1 MSKYN
6 YPTYKIIIAPDSHKT
21 QGLQGGDVVRRQ
33 YRDGNNLIYS
43 LMIVLESGTDVV
55 GEKESSYFIGAL
67 VEGDAPQNG
76 EFLDFVRVTNLFN
89 PERGGALYLTAS
101 DAASPYL
108 DVIDGMATE
117 HSLYRLEKNRRICA
131 GEVYEFPI
139 IGRVSYPER
148 VVISYRIRASRPLE
162 DVPLT
167 FGYVDGGETDGTDT
181 VDVSTDWEYKLTL
194 ITVDYP
200 PEYARRVIIAP
211 ILSGE
216 EWCEVSDLNI
226 VRLSSIAGFS
236 DSTKARVGKI
246 SGIIDPV
253 FGILD
258 GYGAYFQSL
267 YATRNVNIAGT
278 LTAGDE
284 SGFASTF
291 YVGKIHKNVIPDSVG
306 CCFSGGVAVEGNS
319 PAGIGRVVRVDGA
332 TELAVQSVEWRCE
345 HIGHKYNFSIWIKS
359 DGGTLSFY
367 QDEHFIREVE
377 AETAGEWRRYKVAF
391 TIEASER
398 STFTIGLKSAVGGIL
413 LTAPQLESGERI
425 SQYQPTDGKLSY
437 TEDYGAWFCKGGIG
451 GTIQNPLLRL
461 TEDGS
466 ICSRDGSFVILP
478 DGTGHFAGGKFKW
491 THDDI
496 ELTDMTIRWGQLD
509 EEARNEIISQAPAGK
524 DANLLDWVSDWNSG
538 KTVIE
543 GQSVITPKIFAG
555 TQNSNG
561 TITGTALGRFSLSTR
576 NGSGVVSKETV
587 NGVYGFSEGKKTF
600 ALDARGNVELGNG
613 DESIKY
619 NVLTG
624 KVEFG
629 SSVSLNWVGA
639 TYIDS
644 SGIFTGR
651 LSAHTVNAVRLDASQ
666 ITAGTISAA
675 RLDVDGLKASLIT
688 AGNIEALTLDV
699 VRGKVGGWSLDVD
712 SIYRGTKNN
721 SPGGYTCASGSVTI
735 GSAGIRGL
743 KWRLDADGGGAIAG
757 SNIVW
762 DATGNVS
769 FSPAVSL
776 LWTDAAVDAANS
788 GKLYVRGTGLNH
800 AASRQVSVNGQV
812 VHESSLRGLTLTVI
826 ARDTLVV
833 NSTTNYDVYGSDT
846 NCNTLATALNAVG
859 SDKIVILTSY
869 DAIRINSTL
878 NRAIQRCGGSDC
890 LIMDAR
896 HPFAFVGVPGIG
908 KNNGLFALHGLEAS
922 DPYAELSTLVVNGV
936 PQGVSVNGQRNTFIN
951 GSGLYTGTLNA
962 NQISAGTI
970 DTSRL
975 NTTELKAALITA
987 ANIQALTLDVTQGTI
1002 GGWAINGS
1010 SLSGGQIVLDKANRR
1025 IAVFGGSSSATS
1037 GHRVQLYYSSDAD
1050 FGLYASDSGGTTVA
1064 QIGSTNQIA
1073 GWIFDNAHIYKNSV
1087 YLGSDGS
1094 LYNGMKWRL
1103 NNDGSGRIANG
1114 NILWDALGNVSFGDS
1129 VSLKWKNDIEA
1140 AKTANYGYRYYKR
1153 IVINGESGKYYPV
1166 VFKGGDQSHKRTIF
1180 IRRDHTEQAPSDWD
1194 NNSSTH
1200 MGSLILSIMVNFGG
1214 WGGTSYSWD
1223 IYELSECYSR
1233 MFAGAVH
1240 CGNSCMFAVFL
1251 RGGGTT
1257 GAVYHIYSDQA
1268 IESSAFSP
1276 APIPSAPHIAYASD
1290 LIFQFEEHQAYAPSP
1305 RTLTES
1311 VEEDIRR
1318 HRFIALAQGNDSTLS
1333 AHPLTY
1339 ISSTGIYTG
1348 TLTANQINAGTISA
1362 ERIAAGSIH
1371 ASKLDAASIRSD
1383 IINTNYINGLSCTFV
1398 SGSIGGWVIGSNYI
1412 STGSVGSIGAT
1423 PIQLR
1428 TSETGSGYWY
1438 SGDYRPF
1445 GITMTWHQ
1453 GDNAGHIV
1461 FGQIALSGN
1470 EVKRGFIGIQMMSW
1484 DNEEYFCLSTNYTR
1498 SGSKEV
1504 YNRIAGWAFD
1514 HTHIWKNNISL
1525 GSDGSISNGSCWQF
1539 NNDGSGRVANGNI
1552 SWNASGAV
1560 SFGSSVS
1567 VQWTSG
1573 ITTAQELASAM
1584 AFGKMLYRDP
1594 TFYNG
1599 NNSIN
1604 VYNNYNNGTVGISR
1618 VSDGTA
1624 PNDSKYVLKV
1634 VNTGSASPG
1643 CGGFYFA
1650 SMCSY
1655 RKVFVTRIIAKIP
1668 SGRTLQ
1674 WASNSIG
1681 TNGWSKWLTSNA
1693 GTGDWCEY
1701 VYKVVCGT
1709 GSFSSTNY
1717 FYIEGS
1723 ATLTW
1728 YVAYATVFDVTS
1740 TEKYTTT
1747 IDANG
1752 IYTSTLNASQI
1763 TAGTISADRIAAGS
1777 ITSAKLDAASI
1788 RANII
1793 NAGYINGLTCT
1804 FVRGSIGGWNI
1815 NSSQIYK
1822 NSVALSSDGSITN
1835 GTKWRLNNDG
1845 SGYIANQNIRWDA
1858 NGNVTMTGTINAYA
1872 GTIGGFTIAQGRIG
1886 STATGSG
1893 SGGGLAIYNDLFR
1906 VGNTTSYVLLGSNTF
1921 PASSGGTCA
1930 TGRIVNGTY
1939 NSYLNNYGLYV
1950 DVRNGYRNYGVWSNA
1965 SIVGPACIGNK
1976 IRNIF
1981 FTGSG
1986 YSIDFSQFNIF
1997 FVYADKTYNVNLPS
2011 ASSVASMF
2019 GYSSLPS
2026 DFAIVITFIYNYNW
2040 GGHINIMSVR
2050 NENGGVSNY
2059 GMERGDSLTLLCSN
2073 YPSFHYQLL
2082 NRSS

>member
-6 YPTYKIIIAPDSHKT
+6 YSTYKIIVAPDSHKK
-21 QGLQGGDVVRRQ
+21 QGLEAGDVVRRQ
-33 YRDGNNLIYS
+33 YRDDDSLVYS
-43 LMIVLESGTDVV
+43 LMVVLETGTDVIN
-55 GEKESSYFIGAL
+55 GKGSSYFIGAL
-67 VEGDAPQNG
+67 VEGNAPQNG
-76 EFLDFVRVTNLFN
+76 ELLDFVRVTNLFN

-117 HSLYRLEKNRRICA
+117 HSLYRLEKERRIEA
-131 GEVYEFPI
+131 GERFEFPI
-139 IGRVSYPER
+139 TGRVGYPER
-148 VVISYRIRASRPLE
+148 VVIWYRIRASRCMTGVALS
-162 DVPLT
+162 
-167 FGYVDGGETDGTDT
+167 FGYADGGETDGTDT
-181 VDVSTDWEYKLTL
+181 VDVTTEWQYKLTL

-200 PEYARRVIIAP
+200 PEYARRLIITP
-211 ILSGE
+211 VLSGE
-216 EWCEVSDLNI
+216 DWCEISDLNV
-226 VRLSSIAGFS
+226 VRLSSIAIFS
-236 DSTKARVGKI
+236 DSTKVRVGKI
-246 SGIIDPV
+246 SGIVDPV

-258 GYGAYFQSL
+258 GYGAYFQNL

-291 YVGKIHKNVIPDSVG
+291 YVGRIHKNVIPDSVG
-306 CCFSGGVAVEGNS
+306 CCFSGGVAVEESS
-319 PAGIGRVVRVDGA
+319 PAGIGRVVRVDGD
-332 TELAVQSVEWRCE
+332 TELVVQSVEWRQE
-345 HIGHKYNFSIWIKS
+345 RVGQKYIFSVWIKS
-359 DGGTLSFY
+359 DAGILSFY
-367 QDEHFIREVE
+367 QDEHFIRDVE
-377 AETAGEWRRYKVAF
+377 TEAAGEWRRYKVPF

-398 STFTIGLKSAVGGIL
+398 PVFTIGLKSTVAGIL
-413 LTAPQLESGERI
+413 VTAPQLEGGERI
-425 SQYQPTDGKLSY
+425 SQYQPTDGRLSY

-461 TEDGS
+461 NEDGS
-466 ICSRDGSFVILP
+466 ICSRDDSFVILP

-496 ELTDMTIRWGQLD
+496 ELTDMTIRWGKLD

-524 DANLLDWVSDWNSG
+524 DANLLDWVSDWNIG
-538 KTVIE
+538 KTVID

-561 TITGTALGRFSLSTR
+561 TITGTAIGRFSLSTR
-576 NGSGVVSKETV
+576 NGSGVLSKETV
-587 NGVYGFSEGKKTF
+587 NGIYGFSEGKKTF
-600 ALDARGNVELGNG
+600 ALDATGNVQLGNG
-613 DESIKY
+613 DESIQY
-619 NVLTG
+619 NVSTG

-629 SSVSLNWVGA
+629 SAVSLNWIGA

-644 SGIFTGR
+644 SGIFTGT
-651 LSAHTVNAVRLDASQ
+651 LSASTVSAVRLDASQ

-675 RLDVDGLKASLIT
+675 RIDVDALKASLIT

-699 VRGKVGGWSLDVD
+699 VRGKVGGWSLDGD
-712 SIYRGTKNN
+712 SIYRGSKNN
-721 SPGGYTCASGSVTI
+721 TPGGYTSTSGCVTI

-743 KWRLDADGGGAIAG
+743 KWRLESNGAGAIAG

-762 DATGNVS
+762 DAAGDVS

-776 LWTDAAVDAANS
+776 LWTNAAVDAANS

-800 AASRQVSVNGQV
+800 AASRQVTLNGKV

-833 NSTTNYDVYGSDT
+833 NSTTNYDVYESDT
-846 NCNTLATALNAVG
+846 NCNMLATALNALG

-869 DAIRINSTL
+869 DAICINAIL
-878 NRAIQRCGGSDC
+878 NMAIQRCGGSDC
-890 LIMDAR
+890 VIAAGR
-896 HPFAFVGVPGIG
+896 YPFAFIGIPGIG
-908 KNNGLFALHGLEAS
+908 KNNGLFALPGLEAS

-936 PQGVSVNGQRNTFIN
+936 PQGVSVSGRRNTFIN
-951 GSGLYTGTLNA
+951 GSGIYTGTLNA

-975 NTTELKAALITA
+975 NTTELKSVLITA
-987 ANIQALTLDVTQGTI
+987 ANIEALTLHVSQGTI
-1002 GGWAINGS
+1002 GGWAVNDTT
-1010 SLSGGQIVLDKANRR
+1010 LSGGQIVLDKANKC
-1025 IAVFGGSSSATS
+1025 IAVFGTSSSATS
-1037 GHRVQLYYSSDAD
+1037 GHRVQLYYNNDTD
-1050 FGLYASDSGGTTVA
+1050 FGLYATNAGGTTVA
-1064 QIGSTNQIA
+1064 QIGSTNRIA
-1073 GWIFDNAHIYKNSV
+1073 GWIFDTTQIYKNSV

-1103 NNDGSGRIANG
+1103 NNDGSGRLANG
-1114 NILWDALGNVSFGDS
+1114 NITWDAAGDVSFGDS

-1140 AKTANYGYRYYKR
+1140 AKTANYGYRYYKK
-1153 IVINGESGKYYPV
+1153 IVLNGESGTYYPV
-1166 VFKGGDQSHKRTIF
+1166 VFKGGDQSHKRTIL
-1180 IRRDHTEQAPSDWD
+1180 IRRVYSEQAPSDWN
-1194 NNSSTH
+1194 NNSTTH
-1200 MGSLILSIMVNFGG
+1200 MGGLILSIQVNFGG
-1214 WGGTSYSWD
+1214 WGGASYSWD

-1233 MFAGAVH
+1233 MFAGATH
-1240 CGNSCMFAVFL
+1240 CGNYCMFAAFL

-1257 GAVYHIYSDQA
+1257 GAVYHIYSDQP
-1268 IESSAFSP
+1268 IENSSYSP
-1276 APIPSAPHIAYASD
+1276 APIPPAPQIAYSSD
-1290 LIFQFEEHQAYAPSP
+1290 LIFEFDGSKAYAPSP
-1305 RTLTES
+1305 RTLTVS
-1311 VEEDIRR
+1311 VEEEIRR

-1348 TLTANQINAGTISA
+1348 TLTANQINAGTISSD
-1362 ERIAAGSIH
+1362 RIAAGSIH

-1398 SGSIGGWVIGSNYI
+1398 KGSIGGWAIGGNYI

-1428 TSETGSGYWY
+1428 TAGTGSGYWY

-1445 GITMTWHQ
+1445 GITMTWYQ
-1453 GDNAGHIV
+1453 YNNAGHIV
-1461 FGQIALSGN
+1461 LGQVASSGN
-1470 EVKRGFIGIQMMSW
+1470 GVKTGFIGIQMMSW
-1484 DNEEYFCLSTNYTR
+1484 DHQEYFCLSANYTR

-1514 HTHIWKNNISL
+1514 HNQIWKNNISL
-1525 GSDGSISNGSCWQF
+1525 GADGSISNGSRWQL

-1552 SWNASGAV
+1552 SWNTSGMV
-1560 SFGSSVS
+1560 TFDSSVS

-1599 NNSIN
+1599 NNSVN
-1604 VYNNYNNGTVGISR
+1604 VYNNSGNGTVTITR

-1643 CGGFYFA
+1643 CGGFHFGNI
-1650 SMCSY
+1650 CSY
-1655 RKVFVTRIIAKIP
+1655 RKVFIARVIAKIP

-1674 WASNSIG
+1674 WASNNIG

-1709 GSFSSTNY
+1709 GNFSTTNF

-1723 ATLTW
+1723 TTLTW

-1747 IDANG
+1747 IDTNG

-1804 FVRGSIGGWNI
+1804 FTQGSIGGWNI

-1822 NSVALSSDGSITN
+1822 NSVALSSDGSIVN
-1835 GTKWRLNNDG
+1835 GTKWRLNSDG
-1845 SGYIANQNIRWDA
+1845 SGYIANQNIRWDV
-1858 NGNVTMTGTINAYA
+1858 NGNVTMTGTINANA
-1872 GTIGGFTIAQGRIG
+1872 GTIGGFTIGQGRIG

-1906 VGNTTSYVLLGSNTF
+1906 VGNTTAYVLFGSNTF

-1950 DVRNGYRNYGVWSNA
+1950 DVRNGYRNYGIWSNA
-1965 SIVGPACIGNK
+1965 SIVGTACIGNK
-1976 IRNIF
+1976 VRNIY

-1986 YSIDFSQFNIF
+1986 YSIDFSQCNIF
-1997 FVYADKTYNVNLPS
+1997 FIYANKTYNVTLPS
-2011 ASSVASMF
+2011 SSSVASMF

-2040 GGHINIMSVR
+2040 SGHINIMDVR
-2050 NENGGVSNY
+2050 NENGGLSNY

-2082 NRSS
+2082 NYRS